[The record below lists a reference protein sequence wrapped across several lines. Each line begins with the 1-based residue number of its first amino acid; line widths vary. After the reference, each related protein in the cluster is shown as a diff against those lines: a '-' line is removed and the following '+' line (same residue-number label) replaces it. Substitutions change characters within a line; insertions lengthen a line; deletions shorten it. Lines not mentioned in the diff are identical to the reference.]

1 MYGIEVKN
9 NQGSVVVDSDFPCC
23 YLVDEVVVTGAKGS
37 TDLNDVWWYRFSQV
51 GTMPFFNLSVG
62 DWVAYGAPVSSIPYF
77 FGNKPQFSVR
87 RIRPINQITYT
98 EDDYGMVIYDTLG
111 QKVFSTAQSLLGVKG
126 FSNDLGA
133 IPSQGSFSS
142 SISWVSPLS
151 AEFYFIPYIDN
162 QYSLV
167 LGAIKRTSTTTLA
180 VSDQRIADTVVGG
193 LASNWLNYSGGKTSG
208 IFA

>member
-23 YLVDEVVVTGAKGS
+23 YLVDEVVVTGTKVS
-37 TDLNDVWWYRFSQV
+37 TFLNVWRYSFSQV

-62 DWVAYGAPVSSIPYF
+62 DWVAYGAPMTSIPYF
-77 FGNKPQFSVR
+77 FGSKSQFSVR
-87 RIRPINQITYT
+87 RIRPISQVTYT

-111 QKVFSTAQSLLGVKG
+111 QKVFSTAQSLLRVQG

-133 IPSQGSFSS
+133 NPSQGSFSP
-142 SISWVSPLS
+142 SISWASPLS
-151 AEFYFIPYIDN
+151 AEFYFVPVID
-162 QYSLV
+162 QQFGLE
-167 LGAIKRTSTTTLA
+167 LGAIKRTSATTLA
-180 VSDQRIADTVVGG
+180 VSYQRIANDVVGG
-193 LASNWLNYSGGKTSG
+193 AVDWLNYSGGKTSG